1 MYLEMML
8 NDLPDMS
15 WLRSHSLTHVGPVSD
30 SVSPTCLNTYYI
42 SVLKTM
48 TTLPLVE

>member
-15 WLRSHSLTHVGPVSD
+15 WLRSHSLTHVGENYFLLSESFCVQFGLFQ
-30 SVSPTCLNTYYI
+30 SP
-42 SVLKTM
+42 
-48 TTLPLVE
+48 